1 LYLGSSQFFQMIQL
15 PRQKNEVLTS
25 KIVKI
30 DPNNSFSKVT
40 IFDRNIISLSTETL
54 FWFNIKEV
62 MFWIRSASATRPS
75 AGTPQFQNL
84 SGAVRTVTSS
94 VTSSG
99 VSSNSSN
106 NSNRS
111 VTNLNGNVAP
121 SPAYVSVSVM
131 PRSVSGH
138 NLNQVKIIWLW
149 EILLFP
155 NYHCFV
161 FKFTL
166 YGK

>member
-1 LYLGSSQFFQMIQL
+1 M
-15 PRQKNEVLTS
+15 
-25 KIVKI
+25 
-30 DPNNSFSKVT
+30 
-40 IFDRNIISLSTETL
+40 L
-54 FWFNIKEV
+54 FLN
-62 MFWIRSASATRPS
+62 RSASATRPS

-138 NLNQVKIIWLW
+138 NLNQVKKWDSLKYCYSPLFIFLVQLFLDKLSFHKVTTLSQKKRDIVFC
-149 EILLFP
+149 EISTKL
-155 NYHCFV
+155 NKTNQKIHICTTICFSILIKV
-161 FKFTL
+161 YQLEVNIFM
-166 YGK
+166 